1 MGVHLPFIIALS
13 VVEQVEQDL
22 ITQRVMDA
30 MEVQAVVAVS
40 ELVLL
45 EQLSVLVL
53 TSTGTLEAHNRP
65 LGLETRQLAVVVEQ
79 ALLLQVIMV
88 VLDSSALSGM
98 EQISITVVAVAVVAI
113 LLEELLV
120 LAVVDMGTTMVL
132 VIRVLLVQLIAVAVA
147 VAVVTLV

>member
-1 MGVHLPFIIALS
+1 MRPLS

-22 ITQRVMDA
+22 ITHSVMDA
-30 MEVQAVVAVS
+30 MEVQAVVAV
-40 ELVLL
+40 LAMVML

-53 TSTGTLEAHNRP
+53 TSTGTMEAHNEL
-65 LGLETRQLAVVVEQ
+65 LGLETRQLAVVAEQ

-113 LLEELLV
+113 LLEEVQV
-120 LAVVDMGTTMVL
+120 LAVVDMGTTLVR
-132 VIRVLLVQLIAVAVA
+132 VIRVLLVQLIAVVA
-147 VAVVTLV
+147 VAVVVIMV